1 MLNLAGYTALKEI
14 HSGKKSLVYRGEKS
28 SQPVIVKVLNR
39 EYPEPR
45 ELNRFKHEFDILQNL
60 KIPGIPKP
68 LAFEKYNNSVALILE
83 DIGGEVLSFTFKEN
97 ENSSLLEFLNI
108 AIKTSK
114 VLGEIHKANI
124 VHNDIKAQNIIINHK
139 TGALGII
146 DFGSSTFLTQRNSFI
161 PLNQSFHGTLAHI
174 SPEQTGRMNRTVD
187 YRTDYYSLGIT
198 FYQMTTGE
206 LPFQYA
212 DPMEMVHAHIAKTPV
227 SPYEKNQT
235 PKVISNIIMKLLEK
249 NPEDR
254 YQTIAGLVYDLEQV
268 EKISKQEGIKSAQ
281 KFEMEIASKDHS
293 GKFQI
298 PKKLYGREKEVSRII
313 DTFHNVARGNLE
325 LILIAGRSGIGKS
338 VLINEVNKPIA
349 EYKGYF
355 SSGKYDQLKRS
366 IPYRAITQSF
376 QKLIQQ
382 ILAESQDSISL
393 WKEHILK
400 ALGPNGRVIIEM
412 IPELETLIGE
422 QPEIAVLDASE
433 SQNRFLFVFQ
443 NFIKSC
449 SREEHPIAIFLD
461 DLQWAD
467 TPSIN
472 LIRAILSDP
481 EMRYLSLM
489 LSYRDNEVLP
499 TDPFSIL
506 LDDLKDT
513 GFHYQTINL
522 DPLSIQ
528 DINSLV
534 SDALICNKKE
544 SLSLAEILHS
554 KTKGNPFYVNEVFK
568 SLYEKELIVYK
579 DNVWV
584 WDIQTIREVNISGN
598 VIDLI
603 VEKIKELPESKIETL
618 KLAACIGSWFKQE
631 VFASIAG
638 KSLEDVKLDLIELAN
653 EEFLL
658 LSETD
663 VNFVHDKIQEAAYS
677 IILENEREKIHYHI
691 GNSYLKMIDEYRL
704 EDHIFTIVNQLNQ
717 GISNIVTS
725 EEKTRLQ
732 ELNVMA
738 GNKSLISSA
747 YEAALGFFQIAV
759 LFLPEHSWESNY
771 DSTLKL
777 YTNRAQAEYLSK
789 EYDAAEKTFDIIS
802 TKAKDTLDKIQI
814 FELKSSMYV
823 SQNRMLDVLVILK
836 HALKLLG
843 LNLPKNPGEL
853 SPLPDIIQFKLKLGK
868 RPIPDLANLPISNDQ
883 NYLAIMRLLNACV
896 AASFLAQ
903 PALFPVIVLKMVRL
917 TLKHGLSPLSPFG
930 FAAFGMIQGF
940 GLGDFDA
947 GYEFGKLAVSLTD
960 KLDAKAFKCRT
971 LFLFGCMVSHWKFH
985 AKDGVSIFQESFQ
998 SGMETGDLQ
1007 YAAYSLNNN
1016 HFQALLRRQN
1026 LDELLGSFDKFE
1038 SSLASLKQSNAYQ
1051 VFQLNRQTASILR
1064 GDSEDLLLLDG
1075 EYFSESVIAPEWKTL
1090 KNANALFDY
1099 YLCKARL
1106 DYLFGDLEKAY
1117 EYYLLGEPFEGA
1129 MFGMMFIPELVFF
1142 GSLISASLL
1151 KTTDDRSKKKEYK
1164 KRIDKNQKRF
1174 KKWAESSPSNYGHKY
1189 YIIEGLVSE
1198 IAGDIKQALSF
1209 WKKAITLAKENDY
1222 TLEGAIAN
1230 EFSARVLLGSGDSMY
1245 ANVHFV
1251 EAHHLYRKWGCDPKV
1266 KELEGKHSFL
1276 KKYAKRNISDP
1287 MDTFTL
1293 TSTTKEVTSTSDSY
1307 FDLHTVIKASQTM
1320 SGEIQLGKLLEK
1332 MMKILL
1338 ENAGAERGFFILKN
1352 ESSWL
1357 IQAEGK
1363 SSSDQ
1368 VEVLQAKPL
1377 DSLQSNQTDISS
1389 LELSPNIVN
1398 YVIRT
1403 KSVVI
1408 LNDASHEGIFV
1419 TDFYIK
1425 AKTPKSILCYPI
1437 INHGNLV
1444 GIVYLENNLTTDAFT
1459 PDRIEILKLLSS
1471 QIAVSIENSMLYA
1484 NLEDKVKERTQDLND
1499 ALTEVRGLKEQQ
1511 DGDYFL
1517 TSLLIEPLAQNHTAS
1532 QAVFVDFL
1540 IEQKKKFQFK
1550 EWKAEIGGDLCVAAN
1565 LELRDRKYTVV
1576 LNGDAM
1582 GKSIQGAGGA
1592 LVLGSVFEAILKR
1605 GRDTSENKNLF
1616 PERWLK
1622 NTFIELHHTFTT
1634 FDGSMLVSIF
1644 LGLIDEE
1651 TGFLYFMNAEHPR
1664 PVIYRQ
1670 GKAEFLPHNLFYA
1683 KLGMLLTKKRK
1694 KKMQISTYQLQK
1706 DDVMIIG
1713 SDGRDDLYLGTEDG
1727 YDKINEDEELF
1738 LKTVEEENG
1747 NIHKIL
1753 DSIKINGELIDDL
1766 SLMKVE
1772 FKGRPDQTSF
1782 HLPEHSPEAYRNALS
1797 EFDSGD
1803 YQRALFYALPYS
1815 DANPLNEDCLFL
1827 ISCCYLHLNQLA
1839 LAIDYAER
1847 FRLRIPNHENN
1858 LKQLLFMYKEIGDFE
1873 MADKLIKG

>member
-1 MLNLAGYTALKEI
+1 MLKLAGYTALKEI
-14 HSGKKSLVYRGEKS
+14 HSGKKSLVYRGERS
-28 SQPVIVKVLNR
+28 SQPVIVKILNR
-39 EYPEPR
+39 DYPEPH

-60 KIPGIPKP
+60 KVTGIPRP
-68 LAFEKYNNSVALILE
+68 LAFEKYNNSVALVLE
-83 DIGGEVLSFTFKEN
+83 DMGGDALSFTYKDN
-97 ENSSLLEFLNI
+97 DSYSLLEFLNI
-108 AIKTSK
+108 ALKASK
-114 VLGEIHKANI
+114 VLERIHKANI
-124 VHNDIKAQNIIINHK
+124 VHNDIKAQNIVINQK
-139 TGALGII
+139 TGELCII
-146 DFGSSTFLTQRNSFI
+146 DFGSSTFLAQRNSFI

-187 YRTDYYSLGIT
+187 YRTDFYSLGIT
-198 FYQMTTGE
+198 FYQMMTGE

-227 SPYEKNQT
+227 SPYEKNQS

-254 YQTIAGLVYDLEQV
+254 YQTVTGLVYDLEQV
-268 EKISKQEGIKSAQ
+268 ERVLRHEGIRSVQ
-281 KFEMEIASKDHS
+281 KLEMVVASKDHS

-298 PKKLYGREKEVSRII
+298 PKKLYGREKEVTRII

-400 ALGPNGRVIIEM
+400 ALGPNGRVIVDV
-412 IPELETLIGE
+412 IPELGTLIGE
-422 QPEIAVLDASE
+422 QPEIASLDASE
-433 SQNRFLFVFQ
+433 SQNRFNFVFQ
-443 NFIKSC
+443 NFIKAC

-481 EMRYLSLM
+481 EMKHLFLM

-506 LDDLKDT
+506 LDDLKGT
-513 GFHYQTINL
+513 GFYHQKINL
-522 DPLSIQ
+522 NPLGIQ

-534 SDALICNKKE
+534 SETLFCKKDE

-568 SLYEKELIVYK
+568 SLYDKELIVYK
-579 DNVWV
+579 DDRWV
-584 WDIQTIREVNISGN
+584 WDIQKIRDVNISGN

-603 VEKIKELPESKIETL
+603 VEKIKELPESRIETL

-631 VFASIAG
+631 VYASIAE
-638 KSLEDVKLDLIELAN
+638 KSLEEVKEDLIELAN
-653 EEFLL
+653 DEFFL

-677 IILENEREKIHYHI
+677 IIPEKEREKIHYHI
-691 GNSYLKMIDEYRL
+691 GNSYLRMIDEYRL

-717 GISNIVTS
+717 GIANIITT
-725 EEKTRLQ
+725 EERLRLQ

-738 GNKSLISSA
+738 GNKSLASSA
-747 YEAALGFFQIAV
+747 YEAALGFFQVAV
-759 LFLPEHSWESNY
+759 EFLPENSWESRY

-777 YTNRAQAEYLSK
+777 YTNQAEAEYLSK

-802 TKAKDTLDKIQI
+802 ANAKDTLDKIQI

-836 HALKLLG
+836 QALKLLG

-853 SPLPDIIQFKLKLGK
+853 SPLPDIIGFKLKLGK
-868 RPIPDLANLPISNDQ
+868 RAISDLANLPISHDR
-883 NYLAIMRLLNACV
+883 NYLAIMRLLNACI

-930 FAAFGMIQGF
+930 FVAFGMIQGF
-940 GLGDFDA
+940 GLGDFEA
-947 GYEFGKLAVSLTD
+947 GYEFGKLAVDSID

-971 LFLFGCMVSHWKFH
+971 LFLFGCMISHWKFH
-985 AKDGVSIFQESFQ
+985 AKEGIAIFQESFQ

-1007 YAAYSLNNN
+1007 YAAYSLNNI

-1026 LDELLGSFDKFE
+1026 LDELANSFDKFE
-1038 SSLASLKQSNAYQ
+1038 SSLFSLKQSNAYQ
-1051 VFQLNRQTASILR
+1051 VFQLNRQVTSILR
-1064 GDSEDLLLLDG
+1064 GNSENLLALDG
-1075 EYFSESVIAPEWKTL
+1075 NYFSESVIAVEWQTL

-1151 KTTDDRSKKKEYK
+1151 KTTDNKAKKKEYK
-1164 KRIDKNQKRF
+1164 KRIDKNQKRL
-1174 KKWAESSPSNYGHKY
+1174 KKWAESSPYNYGHKFH
-1189 YIIEGLVSE
+1189 IMEGLISEIEGNT
-1198 IAGDIKQALSF
+1198 KKALSY
-1209 WKKAITLAKENDY
+1209 WKKAIALALENDY

-1230 EFSARVLLGSGDSMY
+1230 EFSARILLSQGESMY
-1245 ANVHFV
+1245 ANVHLV

-1266 KELEGKHSFL
+1266 KELEGKYSFL
-1276 KKYAKRNISDP
+1276 KKYSKRSVNDP
-1287 MDTFTL
+1287 METFTL

-1307 FDLHTVIKASQTM
+1307 FDLHTVIKASHTI
-1320 SGEIQLGKLLEK
+1320 SGEIQLGRLLEK
-1332 MMKILL
+1332 MIKILL
-1338 ENAGAERGFFILKN
+1338 ENAGAERGFFILKD
-1352 ESSWL
+1352 ESNWL

-1363 SSSDQ
+1363 SSTGQ
-1368 VEVLQAKPL
+1368 IEVLQAKTL
-1377 DSLQSNQTDISS
+1377 DSLQSNQTDVSQ

-1408 LNDASHEGIFV
+1408 LNDASHEGMFV

-1425 AKTPKSILCYPI
+1425 SKSPKSILCYPI

-1471 QIAVSIENSMLYA
+1471 QIAVSIENSILYA

-1517 TSLLIEPLAQNHTAS
+1517 TSLLIEPLAQNHVAS
-1532 QAVFVDFL
+1532 QAVYVDFL

-1550 EWKAEIGGDLCVAAN
+1550 DWKSEIGGDLCVAAN

-1605 GRDTSENKNLF
+1605 GKDTAENRNLF

-1622 NTFIELHHTFTT
+1622 NAFIELHHTFTT

-1644 LGLIDEE
+1644 LCLIDEE

-1664 PVIYRQ
+1664 PVIYRD
-1670 GKAEFLPHNLFYA
+1670 GHADFLPHNLFYA

-1738 LKTVEEENG
+1738 LRTVEEDQG
-1747 NIHKIL
+1747 NIRSIQE
-1753 DSIKINGELIDDL
+1753 SIKTNGQLIDDL
-1766 SLMKVE
+1766 SLIRVE
-1772 FKGRPDQTSF
+1772 FKGQPDQTNYQSSN
-1782 HLPEHSPEAYRNALS
+1782 HTHSAYETAVS
-1797 EFDSGD
+1797 EFEAGD
-1803 YQRALFYALPYS
+1803 YQRALFYAIPYS
-1815 DANPLNEDCLFL
+1815 DSNPSNEECLFL
-1827 ISCCYLHLNQLA
+1827 ISSCYLHLNQLPF
-1839 LAIDYAER
+1839 AIDYAER
-1847 FRLRIPNHENN
+1847 LRLRIPDHDNN
-1858 LKQLLFMYKEIGDFE
+1858 LKQLLFMYKEVGNFE
-1873 MADKLIKG
+1873 MADKLSQN